1 MPAATALRRSRIAA
15 VLPLGP
21 YADSGFGNAT
31 GPACATRVN
40 VSPTSDMEFLVRDR
54 ALPAAG
60 TNASAS
66 RIYAF

>member
-1 MPAATALRRSRIAA
+1 